1 MRLDSLHARIGCG
14 GKLNCRQRE
23 FYFPILRHKWQ
34 TGGPAGRVFMVS
46 PPFTLRDRDFIDGLK
61 QFGEQCT
68 PQLTHISAYLFHIL
82 LFAVLRIQET
92 FGLLRHF
99 CDGKVFPE
107 SGAHPNE
114 RSLRCCCLSVSA
126 KISLRQRRRVR
137 RRIYPSWSERA
148 SEGRKEEAAYQEEAD
163 TVRSATFPFLP
174 LPRLKASSAS
184 VAPPPPRDGTRR
196 EQETRAI
203 ARKLGTYSTGVGMP
217 HITARFCLSLRDRSP
232 MSLIPMTIQSCY
244 ILPRLAR
251 GGSLFPPSETQSN
264 DCRHSR
270 PGDGSCFP
278 SSISRD
284 LISTALKDYK
294 KSRGVALS
302 KSFS

>member
-34 TGGPAGRVFMVS
+34 TGGPAGRVFMVF
-46 PPFTLRDRDFIDGLK
+46 PLFTLRDRDFIDGLK
-61 QFGEQCT
+61 LFGEQST

-82 LFAVLRIQET
+82 LFSVLRIEET

-114 RSLRCCCLSVSA
+114 VCAACCLSVSA

-148 SEGRKEEAAYQEEAD
+148 SGGRKRRLIRKRQ
-163 TVRSATFPFLP
+163 TRFVLPHSLSFL
-174 LPRLKASSAS
+174 
-184 VAPPPPRDGTRR
+184 
-196 EQETRAI
+196 
-203 ARKLGTYSTGVGMP
+203 
-217 HITARFCLSLRDRSP
+217 SP
-232 MSLIPMTIQSCY
+232 
-244 ILPRLAR
+244 A
-251 GGSLFPPSETQSN
+251 
-264 DCRHSR
+264 
-270 PGDGSCFP
+270 
-278 SSISRD
+278 
-284 LISTALKDYK
+284 
-294 KSRGVALS
+294 
-302 KSFS
+302 

>member
-1 MRLDSLHARIGCG
+1 MANGRAG
-14 GKLNCRQRE
+14 GEGVHGL
-23 FYFPILRHKWQ
+23 
-34 TGGPAGRVFMVS
+34 

-61 QFGEQCT
+61 QFGEQST

-82 LFAVLRIQET
+82 LFSVLRIQET

-148 SEGRKEEAAYQEEAD
+148 SEERKEEAAYQEEAD
-163 TVRSATFPFLP
+163 TVRSATFPLLP
-174 LPRLKASSAS
+174 SSPPPARLKASSAS
-184 VAPPPPRDGTRR
+184 PPPRDGTRR

-203 ARKLGTYSTGVGMP
+203 ARKLGTYSTGVGKL
-217 HITARFCLSLRDRSP
+217 HINARFLSITPRSQSNVFDRHDD
-232 MSLIPMTIQSCY
+232 TISF
-244 ILPRLAR
+244 ILPRIAR
-251 GGSLFPPSETQSN
+251 GGSLFPT
-264 DCRHSR
+264 
-270 PGDGSCFP
+270 
-278 SSISRD
+278 IRD
-284 LISTALKDYK
+284 PIPLFATATG
-294 KSRGVALS
+294 R
-302 KSFS
+302 

>member
-1 MRLDSLHARIGCG
+1 MHYSGIFAT
-14 GKLNCRQRE
+14 GK
-23 FYFPILRHKWQ
+23 F
-34 TGGPAGRVFMVS
+34 S
-46 PPFTLRDRDFIDGLK
+46 PN
-61 QFGEQCT
+61 
-68 PQLTHISAYLFHIL
+68 
-82 LFAVLRIQET
+82 
-92 FGLLRHF
+92 
-99 CDGKVFPE
+99 PE
-107 SGAHPNE
+107 PTRTNE
-114 RSLRCCCLSVSA
+114 VCAACCLSVSA

-148 SEGRKEEAAYQEEAD
+148 RGGRKRRLIRKRQ
-163 TVRSATFPFLP
+163 TRFVLPHSLSCLP
-174 LPRLKASSAS
+174 LPRLKASNAS
-184 VAPPPPRDGTRR
+184 VAPLPRDGTRR

-251 GGSLFPPSETQSN
+251 GGSLFPLSETQSN

-294 KSRGVALS
+294 
-302 KSFS
+302 